1 MGGRIISGAE
11 TENCYQKRKSVIHSL
26 IAYLIGKYYA
36 LDELSGMA
44 DKTIIT
50 LTL

>member
-1 MGGRIISGAE
+1 L
-11 TENCYQKRKSVIHSL
+11 L

-44 DKTIIT
+44 DKIIIT